1 MSKRTQQVKSLGKNG
16 RRIIKKQQTIES
28 VSRGGRIFSVIFTK
42 KDGSERKMVCR
53 KGVVKHLRG
62 GQSTT
67 KHIKSLVTVYDTQAK
82 GYRSINLKTL
92 KMVKGRGK
100 TVTF

>member
-1 MSKRTQQVKSLGKNG
+1 MSKRTQQIKSLGKNG
-16 RRIIKKQQTIES
+16 RKIVKKSETLKS
-28 VSRGGRIFSVIFTK
+28 VSKGGRIFSVVFTK
-42 KDGSERKMVCR
+42 KDGSQRKMVCR

-62 GQSTT
+62 GKSTT

-92 KMVKGRGK
+92 TQVKGCNK
-100 TVTF
+100 TFMF